1 MSRRSRKH
9 RKQFVCG
16 HRGFGKYCHR
26 CADAHTKKQKRL
38 QQRQRKRQTWQELFE
53 ADPIEL
59 KHLPK
64 AVISKAR
71 KVISALEQGQKY
83 WHLSGKRLNMARDIV
98 KIPVTHR
105 YRLLCRDDGKTITPV
120 EVVSHED
127 YNPLVTRPKRLLQR
141 LFNSRVGA
149 RR

>member
-1 MSRRSRKH
+1 MSRRRRKH
-9 RKQFVCG
+9 RKRFACG

-26 CADAHTKKQKRL
+26 CADAHIRKQKQL
-38 QQRQRKRQTWQELFE
+38 QQRQRKRQTWQKLFE

-64 AVISKAR
+64 SVIKKAR
-71 KVISALEQGQKY
+71 TVLSALAQGQHY
-83 WHLSGKRLNMARDIV
+83 WQLSGKRLNMARNII

-105 YRLLCRDDGKTITPV
+105 YRLLCRDDGKTIMPV
-120 EVVSHED
+120 EVMSHED
-127 YNPLVTRPKRLLQR
+127 YNPLVTRPKRLLKR
-141 LFNSRVGA
+141 LFNSRVGS